1 MLLWAA
7 LVLAVLGALVL
18 ALRLDVRAAE
28 LFRAHLSRRARHYV
42 RKVTDIAKGAHWL
55 IIAIVVYA
63 GVQIWLTAATETP
76 EMRRIGDL
84 SFALLIAMVAASA
97 ILHSIKLVLGRRRP
111 RDHFEHGLHGVKWFA
126 FDTQYDSFPSGHS
139 VTIFCVATIA
149 TAASPAF
156 AALWFAVAAALAF
169 TRALLT
175 SHYLSDVL
183 FGAALGLAVARETLW
198 WGFPQLMPAWF

>member
-7 LVLAVLGALVL
+7 LVLAVSGALVL

-28 LFRAHLSRRARHYV
+28 FFRAGLSRRGRHYV
-42 RKVTDIAKGAHWL
+42 RMFTDLAKGAHWL
-55 IIAIVVYA
+55 VITVVVYA
-63 GVQIWLTAATETP
+63 AAQIWLTTQNETP
-76 EMRRIGDL
+76 EMQRIGDL

-97 ILHSIKLVLGRRRP
+97 ILHSIKLLLGRRRP
-111 RDHFEHGLHGVKWFA
+111 RDHFEHGLRGVRWFA

-149 TAASPAF
+149 TAAWPAF
-156 AALWFAVAAALAF
+156 AALWFAVAAVLAL
-169 TRALLT
+169 TRAVLT

-183 FGAALGLAVARETLW
+183 IGAALGLVMARETLAI
-198 WGFPQLMPAWF
+198 GFPQLMPSWF